1 MIRSVGFDQARSIL
15 EIEFQSG
22 NVYQYRGVSPD
33 VYDELLSAASKGSYF
48 EAHIKNAGFAFQ
60 RVV

>member
-22 NVYQYRGVSPD
+22 SVYQYRD
-33 VYDELLSAASKGSYF
+33 VPRDIYDGLLSAASKGGYF
-48 EAHIKNAGFAFQ
+48 EAHIKDAGFAFQ
-60 RVV
+60 RVL